1 MGSGSAEGR
10 SGAAVMTSAMLKA
23 LANPLRRRII
33 NELVRREYARAADLS
48 AALEVPA
55 NSLSFHLRVLAEAG
69 LVEEDPD
76 RARDRRDRVWK
87 PVDLH
92 ALELGTPEQPVADA
106 AAAAAFVALI
116 ADEHH
121 ELVRRVVT
129 WAPEYTQGRDPVMR
143 GTFEQRNVRLT
154 RAELMQVFEKVSQVF
169 REAEQAHDRD
179 DPDSLFW
186 NIDIVAAD
194 ETI

>member
-1 MGSGSAEGR
+1 MANSSAER
-10 SGAAVMTSAMLKA
+10 QYGASVMTSAMLKA

-48 AALEVPA
+48 AELEVAA
-55 NSLSFHLRVLAEAG
+55 NSLSFHLRVLADAG

-129 WAPEYTQGRDPVMR
+129 WAPEYTQGRDPVIR
-143 GTFEQRNVRLT
+143 GTFVQRSARLT
-154 RAELMQVFEKVSQVF
+154 RDELVNALEKVEQVF